1 MTDLRRTKFEKNLF
15 QNYKMTEEVNKT
27 TLKQAGP
34 EMRMINDIL
43 ERITYLKRTAK
54 ELEKIALT
62 LKRKLDKETENVIDT
77 DKEESKTPPASDL
90 FKCDFCSLAFK
101 NISNLEKHIK

>member
-1 MTDLRRTKFEKNLF
+1 
-15 QNYKMTEEVNKT
+15 
-27 TLKQAGP
+27 
-34 EMRMINDIL
+34 MINDVL
-43 ERITYLKRTAK
+43 ERVIDLKRTAK

-101 NISNLEKHIK
+101 NIPNLEKHIKEIHKEHQTYECLHCGKHFVTR